1 MIGFLTKTLL
11 KGTGLGLTIKELN
24 DYKKKM
30 KSEGKDPLNPTNFI
44 NEYGKPL
51 YNKLKNAVDKTM
63 EGKAMGGM
71 MEARKKGM
79 GLKMNQGGMALKPI
93 PADNKGLPNL
103 PKPVRNKM
111 GYMKDGGMAKKK
123 TVKRSPKARGTG
135 SAIKGT
141 KFKGVF

>member
-1 MIGFLTKTLL
+1 MGILSKILKTTGF
-11 KGTGLGLTIKELN
+11 GLSVKELS

-30 KSEGKDPLNPTNFI
+30 ESEGKDPFSPKNFI

-51 YNKLKNAVDKTM
+51 YNKIVGEYKDAFGKN
-63 EGKAMGGM
+63 MGGM

-123 TVKRSPKARGTG
+123 TVKRSPKSRGTG
-135 SAIKGT
+135 AAVKGT